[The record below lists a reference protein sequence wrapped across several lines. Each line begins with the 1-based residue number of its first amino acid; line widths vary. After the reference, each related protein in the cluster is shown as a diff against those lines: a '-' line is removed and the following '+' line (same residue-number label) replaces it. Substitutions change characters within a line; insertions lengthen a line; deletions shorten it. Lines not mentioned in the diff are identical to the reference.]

1 MTVASQTTK
10 VTTGAGNGS
19 TTVFSFSPIVI
30 FETDELEVKLITLAT
45 GAETL
50 LSLGTST
57 ANYSVAA
64 TTTFPGTG
72 SITYPATL
80 GTQMASTHKLSI
92 KRVLT
97 LEQTL
102 DIENQGGYL
111 PENQEQAFD
120 KGVMLDL
127 QQQEEID
134 RSLKAPQGISSSFNF
149 EIPEGLEL
157 AANAGFGLVIN
168 DDSDGF
174 DIKGITGPTSA
185 FMVTMLN
192 DATARE
198 ARTTLISGVKGADVA
213 STAGI
218 MTLGVDGDYF
228 DITGTNSITGIAT
241 LGIGQEVTLHF
252 DAAATLVHHAT
263 NLIMPAGASV
273 VCAAGD
279 EFTFIEYAAADWRC
293 TSYALASG
301 RPLVG
306 GAGVKGADVASTAG
320 VMTLPGDSATYYDIT
335 GTNSITG
342 IATKGIG
349 REVTLHF
356 DAAAVLVHDATN
368 FVLPG
373 GSNITCAAGD
383 EFTFV
388 EYASAD
394 WRCVSYALASGK
406 AIVVAVPT
414 TVTITDNESTNEDN
428 AIIFA
433 AGGDIDGGDLGLESD
448 GTLTYNPSTGKVT
461 ATGFVGALTGDASGS
476 ALTVTQAAQSAITSV
491 GTITNFVVSSP
502 DTSTDA
508 VSVTNDGDSTCA
520 SFIQTTSNE
529 ICGIF
534 KGGNDGATTLLS
546 FQNSSGVEKGKITNN
561 GGLALS
567 GTFTQDKG
575 ADVASTAGVMT
586 LGADGNYFD
595 ITGTNSITGI
605 ATLGVGT
612 FVTLHFDAAATLVHH
627 STDLIMPGAA
637 NVVCAAGDEFTFVEF
652 ASADWRCVSYALAS
666 GKSIISGAGVKGSDV
681 ASTAGVMTLGA
692 GSYFDITGTN
702 SITGIATL
710 GIGKEVTLHFDAAAV
725 LVHDAT
731 NFVLP
736 GGVNITCAA
745 NDEFTFVEYASA
757 DWRCVSYVRA
767 TGAALVGGGNTTTD
781 GLYEHSFTIA
791 GAYTIGTGNNA
802 LSAGPIT
809 IGSSGSVTIPATSTW
824 IIA

>member
-45 GAETL
+45 AAETL
-50 LSLGTST
+50 LTLGTGT

-174 DIKGITGPTSA
+174 DIKGITGPTTA
-185 FMVTMLN
+185 FMTTMLN

-252 DAAATLVHHAT
+252 DAAATLVHDAT

-406 AIVVAVPT
+406 AVVVAVPT

-448 GTLTYNPSTGKVT
+448 GDLTYNPSTGKVT
-461 ATGFVGALTGDASGS
+461 ATGFIGALTGNVTGNVTGNASGT
-476 ALTVTQAAQSAITSV
+476 ALTVTQAAQTAITSV
-491 GTITNFVVSSP
+491 GTLT
-502 DTSTDA
+502 
-508 VSVTNDGDSTCA
+508 
-520 SFIQTTSNE
+520 
-529 ICGIF
+529 
-534 KGGNDGATTLLS
+534 
-546 FQNSSGVEKGKITNN
+546 
-561 GGLALS
+561 GLALS

-612 FVTLHFDAAATLVHH
+612 FVTLHFDA
-627 STDLIMPGAA
+627 G
-637 NVVCAAGDEFTFVEF
+637 
-652 ASADWRCVSYALAS
+652 
-666 GKSIISGAGVKGSDV
+666 
-681 ASTAGVMTLGA
+681 
-692 GSYFDITGTN
+692 
-702 SITGIATL
+702 
-710 GIGKEVTLHFDAAAV
+710 AV

-736 GGVNITCAA
+736 GGSNITCAA
-745 NDEFTFVEYASA
+745 GDEFSFVEYASA

-791 GAYTIGTGNNA
+791 GAYTITTGNNA

-809 IGSSGSVTIPATSTW
+809 IGGSGSVTIPATSTW
-824 IIA
+824 VIA